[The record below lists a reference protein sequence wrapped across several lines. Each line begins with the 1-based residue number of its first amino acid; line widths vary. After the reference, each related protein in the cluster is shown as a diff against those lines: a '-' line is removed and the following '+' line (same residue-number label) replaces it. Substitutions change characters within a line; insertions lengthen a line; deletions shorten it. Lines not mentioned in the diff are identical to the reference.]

1 VSKTSDELAQERTD
15 LALRRTVMAMDR
27 TLMSWVRT
35 GLSIISFGFTI
46 YRILQAL
53 QTQGATLRADD
64 TPRQVG
70 MFMVASGTVAL
81 VLGVIEYLATVREL
95 RKEGRVRFLRS
106 SSAIAIAIA
115 AFGIFVFF
123 GIRNQVF

>member
-46 YRILQAL
+46 YRILAAL
-53 QTQGATLRADD
+53 QERGATLRADD

-70 MFMVASGTVAL
+70 MFMVAAGTLAL
-81 VLGVIEYLATVREL
+81 VLGVIEFLTTVRQL
-95 RKEGRVRFLRS
+95 RREGKVNYLRS
-106 SSAIAIAIA
+106 SSGIAVAIAL
-115 AFGIFVFF
+115 FGVFVFF
-123 GIRNQVF
+123 GIRNQAF